1 MSELQR
7 TADRFLSERLAM
19 LASEWEAV
27 REGVISRPEDLE
39 SRTPKL
45 LRDAAVIVRLW
56 ERDVRD
62 AAARICAADDLTS
75 GLASDS
81 TSDSSSDSPS
91 SPASRC
97 SRALGDDFG
106 QVAEDDQTPTFDGEP
121 FVP

>member
-1 MSELQR
+1 MSELHR
-7 TADRFLSERLAM
+7 TADRLLSERLAM
-19 LASEWEAV
+19 IAAEWEAV
-27 REGVISRPEDLE
+27 REGVIPRPEDLE

-62 AAARICAADDLTS
+62 VAARICAADDLMS
-75 GLASDS
+75 GP
-81 TSDSSSDSPS
+81 TSDSSPDSPS

-106 QVAEDDQTPTFDGEP
+106 RET
-121 FVP
+121 

>member
-1 MSELQR
+1 MSELHR

-19 LASEWEAV
+19 IAAEWEAV
-27 REGVISRPEDLE
+27 REGVISRSEDLE

-62 AAARICAADDLTS
+62 AAARICAADD
-75 GLASDS
+75 S
-81 TSDSSSDSPS
+81 TSDSSSDPSSDPSFDSPS

-106 QVAEDDQTPTFDGEP
+106 QGQGEA
-121 FVP
+121 